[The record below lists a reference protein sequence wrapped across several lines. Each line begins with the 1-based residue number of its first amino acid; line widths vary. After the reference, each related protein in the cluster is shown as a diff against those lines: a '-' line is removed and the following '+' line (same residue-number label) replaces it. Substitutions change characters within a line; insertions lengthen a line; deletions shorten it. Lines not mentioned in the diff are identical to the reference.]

1 MNGGGKER
9 KEKKKPVLMGESQQT
24 FKKNMGHI
32 TYPQNL
38 LTDIK
43 IGFILFMKKIE
54 ILLTYFRR
62 IQSLQQQHQ
71 QQPPVIFSN

>member
-1 MNGGGKER
+1 
-9 KEKKKPVLMGESQQT
+9 MGESQQT

-54 ILLTYFRR
+54 ILLTYFRG